1 MAESYIASAAVD
13 EYNRQQISETH
24 RNGGRNRRRDAV
36 SINKPN
42 PLQGGGVVAEAA
54 IQAAIDADLSNR
66 GLRSGFHRSAQQN
79 TLTGADGGFIAGKA
93 LDDYHKAEREYQ
105 EDRQRLLGHKTGNI
119 EVGDQTAVDYVSEQ
133 ALLDHE
139 AQERQL
145 QGLEPKKYVK
155 AQPRDEYIP
164 APLDPRASK
173 SDIIRYFISD
183 EPLDPSE
190 EQMLISASVQK
201 DDPVF
206 RELVEM
212 RLGGDYDKLSEDAL
226 DFLEL
231 YDPDGFYYN
240 GEDIQEWR
248 DRQRDM
254 EETLDSYVRP
264 DFEWDSVVAEDPS
277 THPSP
282 DTVVQLIRYASS
294 KIQPSSYEAGVY
306 RQAADGL
313 KADGRD
319 VESLVARVTGDVFAG
334 KLNLEEAIGFVEQ
347 QVGAHAAL
355 SAVANLRIY
364 RGLFNI

>member
-1 MAESYIASAAVD
+1 MPESYVASAAVD
-13 EYNRQQISETH
+13 EYNRQQIAETH
-24 RNGGRNRRRDAV
+24 RNGGRARRRDNI
-36 SINKPN
+36 SISKPN
-42 PLQGGGVVAEAA
+42 PLQEGGVVADAA
-54 IQAAIDADLSNR
+54 IQAAIDEDLSKR
-66 GLRSGFHRSAQQN
+66 GLRSGFHRNAQQK
-79 TLTGADGGFIAGKA
+79 TLTGQDGGYIAGKA
-93 LDDYHKAEREYQ
+93 LDDFYSSEKAYQ
-105 EDRQRLLGHKTGNI
+105 EDRERLLGHRTGDI
-119 EVGDQTAVDYVSEQ
+119 EVGDQTATDVVADQ
-133 ALLDHE
+133 AFRDHE

-155 AQPRDEYIP
+155 AQPRAEYVP

-183 EPLDPSE
+183 EPLDPQE

-206 RELVEM
+206 RELVTM

-226 DFLEL
+226 EYLEL
-231 YDPDGFYYN
+231 YDSEGYFYD
-240 GEDIQEWR
+240 GEDVQAWR
-248 DRQRDM
+248 DRQHDV
-254 EETLDSYVRP
+254 EETLDGYVRP
-264 DFEWDSVVAEDPS
+264 DFDWDSVVEDDPS

-282 DTVVQLIRYASS
+282 DTVVQMIRYASS

-313 KADGRD
+313 KADGRHT
-319 VESLVARVTGDVFAG
+319 EALVARVTGDVFAG